1 MADIN
6 DIMKKI
12 PQDSFEEVSEGMGKI
27 LLGSKNAEKMP
38 ERLAKAILRYFQKD
52 QLTLPEGIRTL
63 LEASMSLEEEK
74 TKDLLQDF
82 GIKIL

>member
-6 DIMKKI
+6 SIMKNI
-12 PQDSFEEVSEGMGKI
+12 PQDSFEEVSEGMVKI
-27 LLGSKNAEKMP
+27 LLSSKNAEKMP
-38 ERLAKAILRYFQKD
+38 ERLTKAILYYFQKD
-52 QLTLPEGIRTL
+52 QLMSPEGIKSL

-74 TKDLLQDF
+74 TKDLLQDS